1 MSDLSIKSGVL
12 NNSRF
17 ENCSITIEY
26 MSSAE
31 ISIDRLTPMEESTFC
46 YHKINTLAIYYYFAI
61 KHIFFNQMIFGLKFW
76 WI

>member
-31 ISIDRLTPMEESTFC
+31 ISIDCLTPLEESTFC
-46 YHKINTLAIYYYFAI
+46 YHKINTLAICYYFEI
-61 KHIFFNQMIFGLKFW
+61 KHIFF
-76 WI
+76 